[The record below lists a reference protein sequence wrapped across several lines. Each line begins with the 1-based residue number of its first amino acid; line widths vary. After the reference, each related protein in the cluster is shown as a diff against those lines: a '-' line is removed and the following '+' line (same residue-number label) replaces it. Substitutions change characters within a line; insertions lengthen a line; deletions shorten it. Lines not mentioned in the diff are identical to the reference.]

1 MPRERLDVLLVQRGL
16 CPSRE
21 QAKRL
26 ILAGE
31 VLVNGEP
38 LTKHGTSIADDSEIV
53 IKDPPRF
60 VSRGGLKLEGALL
73 HYGIDVTGFTALD
86 VGAST
91 GGFTDCLL
99 QRGAVKVYAFD
110 VGTNQLVWK
119 LRNDPR
125 VVSREKFNVR
135 HMQPADLSEPID
147 IVVADVS
154 FISLTLVLPP
164 VFAVIKPRAHGVVL
178 VKPQFELQR
187 DQQSIAIG
195 VVRHIRVLIGR
206 AFGQVLGGLIR
217 EEGFFTGQTLG
228 RHILLQSIAD
238 DGGLVRGH
246 APRGFIIDIAVADME
261 DLAERFSVVAA
272 VLEGLRH
279 CDGIGPRFA
288 EVGAQVIDA

>member
-31 VLVNGEP
+31 VLVNGASS
-38 LTKHGTSIADDSEIV
+38 TKAGTMIADDSELV
-53 IKDPPRF
+53 VKEPPRF
-60 VSRGGLKLEGALL
+60 VSRGGFKMEGALE
-73 HYGIDVTGFTALD
+73 HFGIDVTGRVALD

-99 QRGAVKVYAFD
+99 QRGAIRVHAFD

-125 VVSREKFNVR
+125 VHCREQINVR
-135 HMQPADLSEPID
+135 HMQPEEVGELVD

-164 VFAVIKPRAHGVVL
+164 AIAVMKPGADGVVL

-187 DQQSIAIG
+187 EDVGKGGI
-195 VVRHIRVLIGR
+195 VRDPALHERACKKIENFIRAR
-206 AFGQVLGGLIR
+206 
-217 EEGFFTGQTLG
+217 
-228 RHILLQSIAD
+228 D
-238 DGGLVRGH
+238 DVEWRGLVESSIQGTDGNRE
-246 APRGFIIDIAVADME
+246 F
-261 DLAERFSVVAA
+261 LAWFTRRSA
-272 VLEGLRH
+272 
-279 CDGIGPRFA
+279 
-288 EVGAQVIDA
+288 